1 MVSHLK
7 KIRPGRSITGSFF
20 FLQQNYGDKLITS
33 LSTSLGN
40 NLDVEHLVQGF
51 FRADAV
57 SWTPSWGFSEGCTS
71 SHVLAVRETTQFWSQ
86 KGSQSFFSLSRESS
100 FRWLLGPV
108 RQPGGSS
115 YCGVSRSPPW
125 TMPLCKETLTGR
137 WPHLAAGSNF
147 SLSPV
152 INGFAFSQTCQ
163 LFEAIACCA
172 RVGCGRGNAS
182 FVSMVTT
189 LREVSPSL
197 QTANY

>member
-1 MVSHLK
+1 MPSVGHHHGDSLKVVHPATCWRWEKRLSSEVRKEASH
-7 KIRPGRSITGSFF
+7 
-20 FLQQNYGDKLITS
+20 
-33 LSTSLGN
+33 
-40 NLDVEHLVQGF
+40 
-51 FRADAV
+51 
-57 SWTPSWGFSEGCTS
+57 
-71 SHVLAVRETTQFWSQ
+71 
-86 KGSQSFFSLSRESS
+86 FFSLSRESS

-115 YCGVSRSPPW
+115 SCGVSRSPPW

-137 WPHLAAGSNF
+137 WPHLAACSNF

-189 LREVSPSL
+189 LGEVSPSL